1 MTSFSLQNFGCRVN
15 QAEAFEWAEAFQKG
29 GLRFERDSARV
40 DLIIVNTCTL
50 TSRADRDVRKFLAK
64 VRRENPGARV
74 IVTGCLVDRA
84 KAELEGLPNT
94 TLIDNAGK
102 EGLASLV
109 LEMAGTSPAADPVR
123 FRARGLLKVQDG
135 CDCHCTFCV
144 IPSVRGKGRS
154 VPPQDAV
161 RRLAG
166 LAAQGFREV
175 VLTGIHLSSY
185 GGDLE
190 PRTSLLDLLKAAEGL
205 AGALRLRLS
214 SLDPRLL
221 GPELREFLAA
231 PSLIQPHFHL
241 SLQHGSDAVLAR
253 MGRRSR
259 AADYRE
265 VMADL
270 RRLRPDAALG
280 ADIITGFPGE
290 SEDDFAALRGL
301 LVDSPLTYFHVFS
314 YSPRPGTPAA
324 DWSPVDQAAIRRRT
338 GELRAISAARS
349 KAFRESQ
356 LGRVLEAIVI
366 RKRAGQAELLTGN
379 YIKVL
384 APADGLSSGDLVS
397 VTIDRIDERVAFG
410 TARG

>member
-29 GLRFERDSARV
+29 GLRFERDSTRV

-109 LEMAGTSPAADPVR
+109 LEMAGTSPAETPVR
-123 FRARGLLKVQDG
+123 YRARGLLKVQDG
-135 CDCHCTFCV
+135 CDCHCTFCI

-185 GGDLE
+185 GADLE
-190 PRTSLLDLLKAAEGL
+190 PEASLLDLLRAMEGL

-221 GPELREFLAA
+221 VPELREFIARS
-231 PSLIQPHFHL
+231 PLIQPHFHL

-270 RRLRPDAALG
+270 RRLRPDSALG

-290 SEDDFAALRGL
+290 TEEDFAALRGL

-324 DWSPVDQAAIRRRT
+324 ERPPVDPAVIRRRT
-338 GELRAISAARS
+338 GELRAISAAKS

-356 LGRVLEAIVI
+356 LGRTLEAILI
-366 RKRAGQAELLTGN
+366 RKRAGRAELLTGN

-384 APADGLSSGDLVS
+384 APADGLSSGDLVP

-410 TARG
+410 SARG